1 MAGISTGGGHGGKKS
16 VDHEIPLIPFI
27 DLLLCCVMFLL
38 ATAVWS
44 QLARINANQK
54 TPGQAQPDDQ
64 PPPEEKVKLILQV
77 QQTGYVLA
85 SSAGDRTDIPKNGDV
100 YNLEDLKSKLRA
112 RHEIEPNRTD
122 LVVAPDDGVRY
133 EDVINAMD
141 IAVGE
146 KYPDVSLSEGAGL

>member
-44 QLARINANQK
+44 QLARNNANQK

-77 QQTGYVLA
+77 QKQGYVLA
-85 SSAGDRTDIPKNGDV
+85 SSAGDRTDIPKNGDT
-100 YNLEDLKSKLRA
+100 YNLEDLRNKLRA

-122 LVVAPDDGVRY
+122 LVVAPDDDVRY
-133 EDVINAMD
+133 DDVIAAMD
-141 IAVGE
+141 VAVGE
-146 KYPDVSLSEGAGL
+146 KYPDVSLSEGGGL